1 MNSVKTLVWARTTLA
16 VLALYL
22 PLQAEVKVNLVA
34 NKIVSVDGAEH
45 KQSADKAKPG
55 EVIEYVAE
63 YQNSDKASV
72 KNVMATLPV
81 PAGLEYLPQS
91 SLPQSVMASTDG
103 STYAPAPLKRSVRGT
118 DGKMVEELVP
128 YSQYRSLRWNLGEIG
143 AGASKTIKARM
154 KVKAAQ

>member
-1 MNSVKTLVWARTTLA
+1 MNSVKTLVWRAALA
-16 VLALYL
+16 ALVLYL

-55 EVIEYVAE
+55 EVIEYAAE
-63 YQNSDKASV
+63 YQNLDKASV

-81 PAGLEYLPQS
+81 PAGLEYLPETS
-91 SLPQSVMASTDG
+91 SPQIMMASTDG

-118 DGKMVEELVP
+118 DGKMMDVLVP
-128 YSQYRSLRWNLGEIG
+128 YSEYRSLRWNLGEIS
-143 AGASKTIKARM
+143 AGASKTVSARM
-154 KVKAAQ
+154 KVKTSQ

>member
-1 MNSVKTLVWARTTLA
+1 MNSVKTLVWARAALA
-16 VLALYL
+16 ALALYL

-34 NKIVSVDGAEH
+34 SKIVSVDGTEH

-91 SLPQSVMASTDG
+91 SLPQTMMASTDG
-103 STYAPAPLKRSVRGT
+103 NTYAPAPLKRSVRGT

-128 YSQYRSLRWNLGEIG
+128 YAEYRSLRWNLGDI
-143 AGASKTIKARM
+143 AGGTSKSVKARM
-154 KVKAAQ
+154 KVKTQK

>member
-1 MNSVKTLVWARTTLA
+1 MNSVKTQVLARTALA

-34 NKIVSVDGAEH
+34 NKIVSVDGTEH

-63 YQNSDKASV
+63 YQNSDKSSV

-81 PAGLEYLPQS
+81 PTGLEYLPETS
-91 SLPQSVMASTDG
+91 SPQSLLASTDG
-103 STYAPAPLKRSVRGT
+103 NTFAPAPLKRSVRGT
-118 DGKMVEELVP
+118 DGKMVEVLVP
-128 YSQYRSLRWNLGEIG
+128 YSEYRSLRWSLGEIS
-143 AGASKTIKARM
+143 AGASKTVRARM
-154 KVKAAQ
+154 KVKTAQ